1 MKIKWIQRVLD
12 RITRPTDPAHDRIY
26 VPMMNA
32 GMVVN
37 HDTAL
42 QFAAVYRA
50 VSYISGQIAL
60 MPWRVMPESNGSKEI
75 VANSVVIIVFMQVGY
90 AVRSESM
97 LRADFLVVMM
107 PMPVQKILLICA
119 YLLGAA
125 LFLFLLKAGVTP
137 ALRSFANG
145 EFDGEGALK
154 VAVWPARF
162 AILVGAALAG
172 LNYILLALVEIFGLR
187 IERMDLH

>member
-1 MKIKWIQRVLD
+1 MLLVRISDRLTKLLMVLGA
-12 RITRPTDPAHDRIY
+12 IWAF
-26 VPMMNA
+26 
-32 GMVVN
+32 
-37 HDTAL
+37 AL
-42 QFAAVYRA
+42 CFFILAEIIFRA
-50 VSYISGQIAL
+50 LNLPFS
-60 MPWRVMPESNGSKEI
+60 GSKEI

-107 PMPVQKILLICA
+107 PMPMQKILLIAA

-172 LNYILLALVEIFGLR
+172 FNYILLTLVEIFGLR